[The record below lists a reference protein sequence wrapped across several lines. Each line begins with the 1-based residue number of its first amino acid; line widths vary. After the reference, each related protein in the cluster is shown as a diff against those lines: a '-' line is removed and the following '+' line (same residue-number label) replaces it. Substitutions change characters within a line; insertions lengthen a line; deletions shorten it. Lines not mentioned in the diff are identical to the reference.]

1 MRLNKMNIKGKIV
14 LTENTNSLRTPME
27 ISLEKWYVDIN
38 AERANHVSS
47 MWPVFN
53 PEAATETELAC

>member
-1 MRLNKMNIKGKIV
+1 MNIKGKIV

>member
-27 ISLEKWYVDIN
+27 ISLENLYVDIN

-53 PEAATETELAC
+53 PGAATETELAC

>member
-14 LTENTNSLRTPME
+14 LSENTNSLRTPME
-27 ISLEKWYVDIN
+27 ISLENLHVDIN

-47 MWPVFN
+47 MWHVFN
-53 PEAATETELAC
+53 PGAATETELAC

>member
-1 MRLNKMNIKGKIV
+1 
-14 LTENTNSLRTPME
+14 ME
-27 ISLEKWYVDIN
+27 ISLENLYVDIN

-53 PEAATETELAC
+53 PGAATETELAC